1 MLGLKIKIKSI
12 SNDEFIYNKRKEFS
26 AAIVHIFNNLN
37 LKNKKKFQNK
47 TKKRFN
53 LNEIEFRSALEIAI
67 TKDNQTKTNKE
78 KLSIEIVL
86 LYDKLEKLY
95 QEKEQKKK
103 ENKTNS
109 KSFNKLT
116 REIFKINKK
125 IKYKESSLSKSIT
138 FGGRFNLKKLNHT
151 CNQFYNAEKELNK
164 INQESF
170 LKGEF
175 SKEDIE
181 KCRNYYLTYVSKQN
195 ADKIYK
201 DARIQSIYITGEA
214 NQKGNRFIDFSKI
227 NEGIFI
233 YKPNSKTKIEINTF
247 IYRNH
252 LKIINKLIE
261 LSNNKDISLSIRIS
275 NDYIVI
281 MYDETIL
288 SGFCIDERTRRQE
301 VKEIKSKNYSK
312 EYEKQ
317 LISELYRKYNKALI
331 ENKFKNKKRNRFIG
345 IDTNPDYIGFS
356 IVDKQ
361 KNGEYKIIKIFC
373 YDLTQL
379 NDKKNHKFS
388 NKRKHGIYHIW
399 KDIFQTMKY
408 YGCSHIVLED
418 LNLKQKDLGITEANR
433 KINNLWYRELSTNL
447 INKYCNKNGI
457 DLIYVNPCYSS
468 FIGNILH
475 NYIDPINASVEIA
488 RRGIYKY
495 EKGQFYPKF
504 DVSTMLNTLL
514 SFNKELDVSVLKD
527 CKNWVSSYKIVRKEG
542 LRYRA
547 NLEDCNQPP
556 RNLQKLNHS
565 NIDLLMFS

>member
-103 ENKTNS
+103 ENKNNS
-109 KSFNKLT
+109 KSLKKLT
-116 REIFKINKK
+116 REIFKTNKK

-175 SKEDIE
+175 SKEDID
-181 KCRNYYLTYVSKQN
+181 KCKNYYLAYVSKQE

-261 LSNNKDISLSIRIS
+261 LSNNKDISLSVRIS

-301 VKEIKSKNYSK
+301 VKEIKS
-312 EYEKQ
+312 
-317 LISELYRKYNKALI
+317 
-331 ENKFKNKKRNRFIG
+331 
-345 IDTNPDYIGFS
+345 T
-356 IVDKQ
+356 
-361 KNGEYKIIKIFC
+361 
-373 YDLTQL
+373 
-379 NDKKNHKFS
+379 
-388 NKRKHGIYHIW
+388 
-399 KDIFQTMKY
+399 
-408 YGCSHIVLED
+408 
-418 LNLKQKDLGITEANR
+418 
-433 KINNLWYRELSTNL
+433 
-447 INKYCNKNGI
+447 
-457 DLIYVNPCYSS
+457 
-468 FIGNILH
+468 
-475 NYIDPINASVEIA
+475 
-488 RRGIYKY
+488 
-495 EKGQFYPKF
+495 
-504 DVSTMLNTLL
+504 
-514 SFNKELDVSVLKD
+514 
-527 CKNWVSSYKIVRKEG
+527 
-542 LRYRA
+542 
-547 NLEDCNQPP
+547 
-556 RNLQKLNHS
+556 
-565 NIDLLMFS
+565 